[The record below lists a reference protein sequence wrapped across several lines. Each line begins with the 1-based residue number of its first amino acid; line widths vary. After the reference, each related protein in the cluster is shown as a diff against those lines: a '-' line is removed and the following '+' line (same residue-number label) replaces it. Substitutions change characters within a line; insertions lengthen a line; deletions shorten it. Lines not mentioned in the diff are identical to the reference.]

1 MRGTMWLAA
10 LGCGILLSSGCCGFL
25 QNGGCG
31 RGCGY
36 QSSGSCDGDC
46 PTCGPAG
53 GPVRQRIY
61 GNRRLQHVRRWP
73 ELRRESRQ
81 LLPEQLLHSPLPL
94 DWELVLCRH
103 LVRPK
108 LRQHLL
114 GRGGQRSAGLPR
126 SVQSQRPMDRSQ
138 RLRKLQSGR
147 DAGES
152 GNMPAVPEGAMLE
165 DDPQPEPTLAPQA
178 PTKAMRRPAAD
189 SYDR

>member
-61 GNRRLQHVRRWP
+61 GNHDCSTCGDGQSCG
-73 ELRRESRQ
+73 ESRGSCCQ
-81 LLPEQLLHSPLPL
+81 SNFCIHPFRWIGSLFYAGTWCGPSCGNTYWGEAVSDPPACHDPCNRNGQ
-94 DWELVLCRH
+94 WT
-103 LVRPK
+103 
-108 LRQHLL
+108 
-114 GRGGQRSAGLPR
+114 GRSGCASCNQGGMRA
-126 SVQSQRPMDRSQ
+126 
-138 RLRKLQSGR
+138 
-147 DAGES
+147 S